1 MANKYMHGMIDKPR
15 IFSFDR
21 VGWGGGEFKYLMG
34 VVDHFIIKFLF
45 PSDKDV
51 ANNMQGMID

>member
-1 MANKYMHGMIDKPR
+1 MRGVKAGGIV
-15 IFSFDR
+15 FFFF
-21 VGWGGGEFKYLMG
+21 GGGGGGGGGEFKYLMG